1 MVNTVCRL
9 LAMKSK
15 YSKIQVG
22 KKLKQ
27 KYIQDKSYLDICK
40 LRSLHMLICRYNI
53 ITLKLTYIN
62 NNNLSGLLLGHLLA
76 RYTFRTPVS
85 FGESLMAHLYNVF
98 LNNYRSETCDVRGK
112 NIIII
117 TIKRLV

>member
-1 MVNTVCRL
+1 MINTVCRL

-53 ITLKLTYIN
+53 ITLKLTYIKN
-62 NNNLSGLLLGHLLA
+62 NKVYCWGTYWQGTRLEPPCRLGSH
-76 RYTFRTPVS
+76 
-85 FGESLMAHLYNVF
+85 
-98 LNNYRSETCDVRGK
+98 
-112 NIIII
+112 
-117 TIKRLV
+117 